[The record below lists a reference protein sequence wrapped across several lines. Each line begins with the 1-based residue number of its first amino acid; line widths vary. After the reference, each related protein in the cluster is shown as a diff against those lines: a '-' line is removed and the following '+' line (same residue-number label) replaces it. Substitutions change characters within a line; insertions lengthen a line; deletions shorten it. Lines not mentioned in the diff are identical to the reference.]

1 MKVKAAA
8 GDLDAFADGLRIAKG
23 TRPALASIA
32 ADGTP
37 GFGGDKA
44 AAGRELE
51 KLKAELFDFQARL
64 WAERKRAMLIVLQAM
79 DAGGKDG
86 TIGSVFGA
94 FNPQGTDVTGFGVPT
109 ELELAHD
116 FLWRIHEH
124 VPADGH
130 IGIFNRSHYEDVL
143 VVRVAKLAP
152 ETVWRA
158 RYEAIRD
165 WERGL
170 VAEGT
175 TVLKFM
181 LHISR
186 DEQRIR
192 FQERV
197 DRPSKRWKY
206 KESDLTTRQHW
217 DEYMQAYE
225 DAMAETSTDEA
236 PWYVVPAD
244 HNWYR
249 NLAVARI
256 VTAAAR
262 RMHPQYPER
271 PELDGFQ
278 VPA

>member
-1 MKVKAAA
+1 VKVKR
-8 GDLDAFADGLRIAKG
+8 GELDLDAFAGRLRVAKG
-23 TRPALASIA
+23 KRPALASIG
-32 ADGTP
+32 ADETP
-37 GFGGDKA
+37 GFSGDKA

-51 KLKAELFDFQARL
+51 KLKLELFEFQARL
-64 WAERKRAMLIVLQAM
+64 WAERRRAMLIVLQAM

-86 TIGSVFGA
+86 TIGSVFSA

-143 VVRVAKLAP
+143 AVRVARLAP

-192 FQERV
+192 FQDRV
-197 DRPSKRWKY
+197 DKPDKRWKF
-206 KESDLTTRQHW
+206 KQSDLATRQHW
-217 DEYMQAYE
+217 DQYMKAYA
-225 DAMAETSTDEA
+225 DAIEETSTDEA
-236 PWYVVPAD
+236 PWYIVPAD

-256 VTAAAR
+256 VTAVAR
-262 RMHPQYPER
+262 RMDPHYPER
-271 PELDGFQ
+271 PELDGLQ
-278 VPA
+278 IPA

>member
-1 MKVKAAA
+1 MKVKQ
-8 GDLDAFADGLRIAKG
+8 GEPDLDAYADSLRVAKG
-23 TRPALASIA
+23 KRPALARIA

-44 AAGRELE
+44 AGGRELE
-51 KLKAELFDFQARL
+51 KLKVELFDFQARL

-86 TIGSVFGA
+86 TIASVFSA
-94 FNPQGTDVTGFGVPT
+94 FNPQGTEVTGFAVPT

-116 FLWRIHEH
+116 FLWRIHEA

-165 WERGL
+165 WERSL

-197 DRPSKRWKY
+197 DKPSKRWKY

-225 DAMAETSTDEA
+225 DAIAETSTDDA

-262 RMHPQYPER
+262 RMDPHYPER

-278 VPA
+278 IPA